1 MRGRNHARVRNDDDA
16 NARERSREAPNEASQ
31 PPADASVA
39 RRAPSN
45 TPPSHR
51 IAKVTPR
58 NERVF
63 TETLMWNS
71 FSLHYA
77 TANDHDAERAMTSRA
92 RARPSKQS
100 TSSASRAAVV
110 ARVFRVVASSLNT
123 RWRDVIHANV
133 NATNDAHERERC
145 AR

>member
-51 IAKVTPR
+51 IAKVTHR
-58 NERVF
+58 NERGAVHRNTHVELIF
-63 TETLMWNS
+63 T
-71 FSLHYA
+71 SL
-77 TANDHDAERAMTSRA
+77 
-92 RARPSKQS
+92 
-100 TSSASRAAVV
+100 
-110 ARVFRVVASSLNT
+110 
-123 RWRDVIHANV
+123 RDG
-133 NATNDAHERERC
+133 E
-145 AR
+145 